1 MGQFNRISAK
11 AEAKQ
16 YLKENPYIQKLYLI
30 VTICTVLSNIL
41 DVGDND
47 ALSALSWVVSLAGS
61 IVGISVLFKMMDIR
75 RKGLEEEY
83 NNYSYGELLTESLYI
98 FKNTEYLIPLIVAS
112 LLSAVF
118 IALGFILLIIPG
130 VLLAIGYSQINFLV
144 KDRIDN
150 GDTLSA
156 MDYLSESRAI
166 MKGNYGDYFV
176 LGLSFLGWLL
186 LSAITFGLFNYFLVP
201 YRDYVMVSYFNH
213 LTK

>member
-1 MGQFNRISAK
+1 MGEFNRISAK

-47 ALSALSWVVSLAGS
+47 ALSALSWVVSLAGT

-130 VLLAIGYSQINFLV
+130 VLLAIGYSQISLLV

-156 MDYLSESRAI
+156 MGYLSESRVI

-176 LGLSFLGWLL
+176 LVLSFLGWSL
-186 LSAITFGLFNYFLVP
+186 LSAITFGLFNYFLIP
-201 YRDYVMVSYFNH
+201 YRDYVMVSYFNY